1 MRIERFDCPVQFL
14 RLLLKRLK
22 SAFLNKIDERSHWR
36 PPVWRKKTRQFSW
49 KCFVQEEVEA
59 VFNDS
64 STPLTTKKSFRGDQ
78 EIDDCNP
85 VRLTGMSAIA
95 QAKANASGLT
105 GQRNQQPTCRASLV
119 VGYGEGRA
127 TREFE
132 VIWWPDIY
140 SNQQRGKLALRLYVA
155 KVILTN

>member
-1 MRIERFDCPVQFL
+1 M
-14 RLLLKRLK
+14 
-22 SAFLNKIDERSHWR
+22 
-36 PPVWRKKTRQFSW
+36 
-49 KCFVQEEVEA
+49 QEEVKE

-64 STPLTTKKSFRGDQ
+64 STTLTTNKSFRG
-78 EIDDCNP
+78 EGEVVDCNP

-105 GQRNQQPTCRASLV
+105 RQQCQKLTCRASFV

-127 TREFE
+127 TRELE

-140 SNQQRGKLALRLYVA
+140 TNQQRGKLALRLYVA
-155 KVILTN
+155 KVMFTNG

>member
-14 RLLLKRLK
+14 RLMLKSLK
-22 SAFLNKIDERSHWR
+22 SAFLNRINERSHWR
-36 PPVWRKKTRQFSW
+36 PPVWKKKTRQFSW
-49 KCFVQEEVEA
+49 KCFEQEEVEA
-59 VFNDS
+59 AFIDS
-64 STPLTTKKSFRGDQ
+64 STPLTTTKSFRGD
-78 EIDDCNP
+78 EEVDDCNP

-105 GQRNQQPTCRASLV
+105 GQQSQQPTCRASLV

-155 KVILTN
+155 KVMFTN

>member
-1 MRIERFDCPVQFL
+1 M
-14 RLLLKRLK
+14 LKRLK

-36 PPVWRKKTRQFSW
+36 PPVWKKKTRQFSW
-49 KCFVQEEVEA
+49 KCFVQEEVKA

-64 STPLTTKKSFRGDQ
+64 STPLTTNKSFRG
-78 EIDDCNP
+78 EEEVDDCNP

-105 GQRNQQPTCRASLV
+105 RQQSQQPTCRASLV

-140 SNQQRGKLALRLYVA
+140 TNQQRGKLALRLYVA
-155 KVILTN
+155 KVMFTNWQSLKEHLLLITYLK